1 MARRKKSFIKSNKII
16 LFPLFCLFLLMIVL
30 ILTYEKKPSLTE
42 SNTNSVS
49 ENTDKTNND
58 KENTDNKKDEGP
70 TTYPLDADE
79 EDETML
85 PNSDVINTNDDIIF
99 RVRVNTQTNTVTI
112 FTRDDSGAYTIPYK
126 AMITSV
132 GKADIPDHETP
143 LGSYDTVG
151 KIGWC
156 RMVDW
161 TYGQYAYRIIDSILF
176 HSTPIG
182 LDLIYNSGELPVPR
196 EYGKGRIEVE
206 EFNKLGS
213 SASLGCV
220 RLTVADAKWIYDNC
234 PVGTTV
240 DFVSEPTDPLK
251 KPEMIKIPENIPAE
265 CGEWVTYKI
274 PKDFSNPKSGE
285 YIEKKIQVA
294 WDPTDPDPNNPWNK
308 YSPIIESPMIL
319 TVNQNGTC
327 ADLIAN
333 NPLLKGFDTCG
344 NLVTERILI
353 SNFYK
358 LDSVDKKFTQK
369 GEYANLTL
377 TLTDALGRRVTKE
390 GITLIVK

>member
-1 MARRKKSFIKSNKII
+1 MKGLKMARRKKSFIKSNKIV
-16 LFPLFCLFLLMIVL
+16 LFPLFCLFLLMTVL
-30 ILTYEKKPSLTE
+30 LLTYEKNPSSTK
-42 SNTNSVS
+42 SNTNLAD
-49 ENTDKTNND
+49 NNADKKNDDKT
-58 KENTDNKKDEGP
+58 KDEGP
-70 TTYPLDADE
+70 TTYPIDADE
-79 EDETML
+79 EIETTV
-85 PNSDVINTNDDIIF
+85 PKTDVINPNDDFNF

-112 FTRDDSGAYTIPYK
+112 FAKDDSGEYTVPYK

-143 LGSYDTVG
+143 LGTYDTVG

-182 LDLIYNSGELPVPR
+182 LDLIYSDGELPVPR

-274 PKDFSNPKSGE
+274 PEDFSNPKSGK

-294 WDPTDPDPNNPWNK
+294 WDPTDPDPENPWNK
-308 YSPIIESPMIL
+308 YEPIIESPMIL
-319 TVNQNGTC
+319 TVKQNETC

-333 NPLLKGFDTCG
+333 NPELKGFDTCG
-344 NLVTERILI
+344 NLVTERIQI

-377 TLTDALGRRVTKE
+377 TLTDALGRSITKE
-390 GITLIVK
+390 GITLIVQ